1 MHIKK
6 RNGYIISGVMLFALT
21 LITLFVIFLFMHPTV
36 YFSKA
41 SGFSQHDGVRAG
53 KNKLRLVVP
62 ETVDT
67 TKSTYISVK
76 QEWFETSRMGR
87 ITDIKVKPGKHLA
100 LDFTDREYNKEVF
113 TIYTKN
119 WFGIK
124 REHDVIVDYSNFLRV
139 FFPESQ
145 DGVAPRKPVILP
157 YSKLQTEYKHIY
169 EELYKMKG
177 FMAFNEKGE
186 ISAQSVS
193 KEEVFIKENAR
204 GRAFIVNNNTH
215 ISLVYDFVLPGIF
228 KNQAQKT
235 QVYDLVEKVMGKA
248 KTLDP
253 ESQGLEIKLN
263 TPPFY
268 ISKFLGWYYIDP
280 VGNRVD
286 LKPGE
291 EFLIPQWVK
300 SELRLIAKYD
310 ITTDTDKI
318 GPELDKQG
326 LVAVSYFDGAE
337 RVFFDIVKKGSPLKE
352 HVYQKPGY
360 TYEGW
365 YRDSSLTEKV
375 NFAYEVA
382 SSHTVLYL
390 KSIKQNQPGPEKPV
404 KYHTV
409 NFITPSDANQL
420 LSTKRAHG
428 QKLETNYLTPSL
440 VSRLDEHGNLWE
452 LDYWNLVDPITGTRT
467 RFDFNT
473 QITEDITLEAVMR
486 KRIPATSK
494 YTIKRYYESVDQAD
508 NFIED
513 KSKEEVVDG
522 QTPGQEVELS
532 PTQTNAPTGFTLAKG
547 TVTKKTIAKDGSTV
561 FELKYIRRRYKV
573 NFEVNY
579 NGNHFKDVNASL
591 TPEQTIPYEGKLTKP
606 TNPTITKA
614 GYTYIFKH
622 WQLKDEMGN
631 VYKEVSEF
639 DFNTKITKNLTLV
652 AYFEEKKDI
661 ATYTVKHIFQ
671 GIQNQIDERV
681 EEKKFTEQVGK
692 SITVTQENRDKS
704 YDEHFEVADFLETK
718 KVEADG
724 STVFEIRYARKK
736 YKVNFEVNY
745 NNHFAGANA
754 SSEPAQTIAYQGKV
768 RKPEFSPSL
777 AKPGHNYTF
786 KHWQLKDDMGNVYR
800 EVSAFDFDNSQITKN
815 TTLVAYFEEN
825 IQTAKY
831 TIKHI
836 YKGLVQSQDIVEL
849 ETKNAQVG
857 SSVTVSEANSIS
869 KPGFEIKPQSQTK
882 TIQANGQTTFTLTY
896 ERKTYL
902 VEYNYNSGTLN
913 GQTQTS
919 ETYKFEEV
927 LRDID
932 HPQKTDPAQ
941 LKEYTFAGWQDEAT
955 GEMIDFSQNIKV
967 VQNLKLKAI
976 WQEATSTRPVYL
988 KMIWEKINE
997 PQDIEV
1003 EQKISAARTI
1013 GATAQITDADIQAA
1027 LNQFI
1032 SNNPHPNHESNFD
1045 AANSVP
1051 SVTITTSTDKHYI
1064 TVYFKA
1070 RTYTVNFDRSEIL
1083 NSSVDNQLKQPIVL
1097 KYSQVL
1103 PADLIAKMK
1112 AVKKA
1117 STANKD
1123 YVFSRLIET
1132 NSNQTFQEGIAYNKD
1147 ITLKPEF
1154 QEKDVLVDVTPKVAA
1169 HDADKADASQWE
1181 VQTGKVGDTFNY
1193 QPMVGVKKGW
1203 RLVGWSKT
1211 NGGIAENIQYTRDL
1225 KEVYAV
1231 FAPAET
1237 TYTIKHIFKGIPED
1251 NIADVEHTTTKNA
1264 LTNLSVQLTNGD
1276 KYHDYDENGFDAQLP
1291 PTAQT
1296 IKADGSTEFTITYV
1310 RREFTVTFKV
1320 NYNNQFPGTA
1330 GNIPSRQ
1337 KVKFEG
1343 KVKPPTPNPTI
1354 TKDGRTYL
1362 FKHWQLESSMNGTY
1376 SEQQPYDFTSP
1387 VKGDVSLVAY
1397 FKETIHRV
1405 TYKIVHYLEKTGK
1418 DSALNGQY
1426 EGIEEVKTDQK
1437 VEDGA
1442 HYQDYAQLDSQ
1453 LYEKHT
1459 THPQNKLTAK
1469 LTAGDNTVEVCQYYK
1484 LKEVEVKFKKTEGIA
1499 SFTYDTLKVKKTR
1512 SVALPRCTLKN
1523 THNFIG
1529 WALSENGQ
1537 TQSEFVVE
1545 KTTSSLEIL
1554 AKTDFQNRDIT
1565 YTIKKEK
1572 VDGNF
1577 EDPIVETKSGKI
1589 GSVHT
1594 VAYLNPDDSTYQ
1606 SPVYDKSSLTVNAD
1620 ANQNKV
1626 TVTLKRKVYEVTF
1639 EVKGHSSSIAKRT
1652 IRHGAAIGA
1661 IDESQ
1666 FAAQSLGIRKAEL
1679 DGKEKTKKEIENY
1692 LVQKNHKVTLHI
1704 DKLTKKFGAY
1714 PQTKVDN
1721 PAGIKPI
1728 SDEIHELKFNSK
1740 AKDYSML
1747 FTRSYWQDTDGNKYE
1762 KYNGEYFKFEDV
1774 EFVKIPKL
1782 NTWFTE
1788 KIIDFSPFNIYY
1800 NNYSDNAKPEHSIF
1814 KALVEDIGKV
1824 LGGEVYMPTY
1834 DNGDFSVKPALDA
1847 NLHSQ
1852 LKKESTDYAK
1862 TILGSY
1868 LGEYVGNYRG
1878 VDLST
1883 FVESS
1888 HRMPYYHSN
1897 FHQYWWLGTQY
1908 PDSEP
1913 YAHSITFYGRL
1924 DWHEVYHVFGVVV
1937 CIR

>member
-6 RNGYIISGVMLFALT
+6 RTGYLISAIMLLTLT
-21 LITLFVIFLFMHPTV
+21 LITLFLIFLFMHPTV

-76 QEWFETSRMGR
+76 QEWFETSRMGK
-87 ITDIKVKPGKHLA
+87 ITGIKAKQGKHLA
-100 LDFTDREYNKEVF
+100 LDFTDREYNREVL

-177 FMAFNEKGE
+177 FVAFDEKGQA
-186 ISAQSVS
+186 SGQPVS

-248 KTLDP
+248 RTLDP

-286 LKPGE
+286 LNPGE

-326 LVAVSYFDGAE
+326 LVAISYFDGAE
-337 RVFFDIVKKGSPLKE
+337 RVFFYIVKKGSPLKE

-382 SSHTVLYL
+382 SAHTVLYL
-390 KSIKQNQPGPEKPV
+390 KSIKQNQPQPEKPV
-404 KYHTV
+404 QYHTI

-420 LSTKRAHG
+420 LTTRRAHG
-428 QKLETNYLTPSL
+428 EKLETNYLTPSL

-452 LDYWNLVDPITGTRT
+452 LDYWNLVDPITGVRT
-467 RFDFNT
+467 RFNFNT
-473 QITEDITLEAVMR
+473 PITEDITLEAVMR
-486 KRIPATSK
+486 KRIPPTSK
-494 YTIKRYYESVDQAD
+494 YTIKRYFESVDQAG
-508 NFIED
+508 NFVED
-513 KSKEEVVDG
+513 KSKEEVVEG
-522 QTPGQEVELS
+522 QTPGQEVQLS
-532 PTQTNAPTGFTLAKG
+532 PTQTNAPTGFKLADG
-547 TVTKKTIAKDGSTV
+547 TVTKKTINKDGSTV
-561 FELKYIRRRYKV
+561 FELKYTRNRYKV

-579 NGNHFKDVNASL
+579 NGNHFKDVSASL
-591 TPEQTIPYEGKLTKP
+591 TPEQTVMHEGKLTKP
-606 TNPTITKA
+606 ANPTITKP
-614 GYTYIFKH
+614 GYTYTFKH

-652 AYFEEKKDI
+652 AYFEEKKDTV
-661 ATYTVKHIFQ
+661 TYTVKHIFQ

-692 SITVTQENRDKS
+692 SVTVTQENRDKAF
-704 YDEHFEVADFLETK
+704 DQHFEVADFAETK

-745 NNHFAGANA
+745 QNHFAGANA
-754 SSEPAQTIAYQGKV
+754 SSEPTQTIPYQGKV
-768 RKPEFSPSL
+768 RKPEFAPSL
-777 AKPGHNYTF
+777 AKEGHTYTF
-786 KHWQLKDDMGNVYR
+786 KHWQLKDEMGSVYK
-800 EVSAFDFDNSQITKN
+800 EVSAFDFDNTQITKN
-815 TTLVAYFEEN
+815 TTLVAYFKEDV
-825 IQTAKY
+825 QTATY

-836 YKGLVQSQDIVEL
+836 YKGLLSSQDIVEL
-849 ETKNAQVG
+849 ETKTAQVG
-857 SSVTVSEANSIS
+857 SLVTVSEANGIS
-869 KPGFEIKPQSQTK
+869 KPGFEIKPQSETK

-902 VEYNYNSGTLN
+902 VEYNYNSGMLN
-913 GQTQTS
+913 GETSTS
-919 ETYKFEEV
+919 ETYKFEEL
-927 LRDID
+927 LRDVE
-932 HPQKTDPAQ
+932 HPEKTDPAH
-941 LKEYTFAGWQDEAT
+941 LKDYTFVGWQDEAT
-955 GEMIDFSQNIKV
+955 GQMIDFSKDTKV
-967 VQNLKLKAI
+967 VKNLKLKAI
-976 WQEATSTRPVYL
+976 WQEATATRPVYL

-1003 EQKISAARTI
+1003 EQKISTARTI
-1013 GATAQITDADIQAA
+1013 GATAQITDADISAA

-1032 SNNPHPNHESNFD
+1032 SNNPRPNHESNFD

-1070 RTYTVNFDRSEIL
+1070 KTYTVNFDRSGLL
-1083 NSSVDNQLKQPIVL
+1083 NSSVDNLLKQPIVL

-1103 PADLIAKMK
+1103 SADLIAKMK

-1117 STANKD
+1117 STSNKD

-1169 HDADKADASQWE
+1169 HDLDKADANQWK

-1193 QPMVGVKKGW
+1193 QPLTGIKKGW

-1211 NGGIAENIQYTRDL
+1211 NNGIAESIQYTRDL

-1231 FAPAET
+1231 FEPAET

-1251 NIADVEHTTTKNA
+1251 NIADVEKTTTKNA
-1264 LTNLSVQLTNGD
+1264 LTNSSVQLTNQD
-1276 KYHDYDENGFDAQLP
+1276 KYHDYEENGFDVQLP
-1291 PTAQT
+1291 PSAQT

-1310 RREFTVTFKV
+1310 RREFNVTFKV

-1330 GNIPSRQ
+1330 GNIPSNQ

-1343 KVKPPTPNPTI
+1343 KVKAPTNPTI

-1362 FKHWQLESSMNGTY
+1362 FKHWQLESSMHGTY
-1376 SEQQPYDFTSP
+1376 SEQQAYDFSSQ

-1397 FKETIHRV
+1397 FEETIHRV

-1418 DSALNGQY
+1418 DSALNNQY
-1426 EGIEEVKTDQK
+1426 ERIEEIKSDRK

-1442 HYQDYAQLDSQ
+1442 HYQDYASLDNQ

-1459 THPQNKLTAK
+1459 THPENKLTAK

-1484 LKEVEVKFKKTEGIA
+1484 LKEVKVKFKKTEGIA

-1512 SVALPRCTLKN
+1512 SVILPGCTLKN
-1523 THNFIG
+1523 THNFLG

-1537 TQSEFVVE
+1537 TQTEFIVE
-1545 KTTSSLEIL
+1545 KNASNLEIF
-1554 AKTDFQNRDIT
+1554 AKTDFQNRDIV

-1572 VDGNF
+1572 PDGSF
-1577 EDPIVETKSGKI
+1577 EDPLTETKSGKI

-1594 VAYLNPDDSTYQ
+1594 VQYSNPDESVYQ
-1606 SPVYDKSSLTVNAD
+1606 NPVYDKTQLTVNAD
-1620 ANQNKV
+1620 ANQNNV
-1626 TVTLKRKVYEVTF
+1626 VITLKRKVYDVTF
-1639 EVKGHSSSIAKRT
+1639 EVKGHSSTIAKRT
-1652 IRHGAAIGA
+1652 IKHGAIIGV
-1661 IDESQ
+1661 IDESK
-1666 FAAQSLGIRKAEL
+1666 FAAQGLGIIKAEL
-1679 DGKEKTKKEIENY
+1679 DDKEKDKAEIENFV
-1692 LVQKNHKVTLHI
+1692 VQKSHKVTLHI
-1704 DKLTKKFGAY
+1704 GKPTKKFGKY

-1721 PAGIKPI
+1721 PAGIEKI
-1728 SDEIHELKFNSK
+1728 NDEVHELKFNSK
-1740 AKDYSML
+1740 GKDYTMQ
-1747 FTRSYWQDTDGNKYE
+1747 FMRSYWQDSEGNKYE
-1762 KYNGEYFKFEDV
+1762 KYNGKYFKIEPV
-1774 EFVKIPKL
+1774 NFVKIPKQ

-1800 NNYSDNAKPEHSIF
+1800 TNYSDNAKPEHSIF
-1814 KALVEDIGKV
+1814 KAMVQDIGKV

-1834 DNGDFSVKPALDA
+1834 DTGDFSVKPALDA
-1847 NLHSQ
+1847 SLYSQ

-1862 TILGSY
+1862 AILGRYS
-1868 LGEYVGNYRG
+1868 GEYVGNYRG
-1878 VDLST
+1878 VNLNP
-1883 FVESS
+1883 FVESG
-1888 HRMPYYHSN
+1888 HLMPYYNSSN
-1897 FHQYWWLGTQY
+1897 HQNWWLGTQY
-1908 PDSEP
+1908 PNSNP
-1913 YAHSITFYGRL
+1913 NARNIYSNGNL
-1924 DWHEVYHVFGVVV
+1924 NNNNVNNVFGVVV